1 MTDAAAPP
9 LLPPAG
15 GATKPSAMKP
25 SSDAADRADA
35 FDPAFWKAVNAA
47 LDEALECDDVSR
59 PVYVKRLHERDAK
72 LAQEVRKLLGRAHAQ
87 TLVTDVIRHPPAG
100 LTTRLAPVLGDAG
113 ERGFDGL
120 LHRALRADRARAMSR
135 RHEGE
140 LCGAWKLQEVIGVGG
155 MGEVWLA
162 TRADGLF
169 QGKVAVK
176 FLRADGESAQFE
188 ARFAQERALLA
199 RLNHAGIA
207 RLIDAGRLF
216 GQPFLVLEYV
226 EGMPLLNYVAE
237 HATTVEARI
246 ALIREIG
253 EAVSYA
259 HSQLVVHRDLK
270 PSNVLVTPG
279 GHVKLLDFGV
289 AGLLEDRADAAT
301 TSDATKI
308 AGRGLTVEYAA
319 PEQISGE
326 ATGVGSDI
334 YSLGSLAYHLLS
346 GRRAHLPDKPGRAAL
361 EYAVLHV
368 TPDRVSHAAAHPLDK
383 LATAAKDMIPPPSDI
398 NRLQGDLDAIISRA
412 IRIDPADRYRTME
425 AFVADLKRWATR
437 RPIAARREDRSYR
450 TRLWLRRNWLPV
462 GLTATLIVALGAGL
476 AISLYQYQRARAEAT
491 RANKT
496 ADYLVELLGRADPDL
511 HGGKWPSALDLLD
524 EAAKDSR
531 VRFRDE
537 PATEERLTRL
547 FATVYRSLSRD
558 TDALPLARRA
568 LLLSSELHGER
579 ALQTLRARSLLAWV
593 QYWSDDHDEAI
604 KTMQPVVEQLPK
616 LLPPNSPELTETQL
630 RYANILAG
638 GYRNTESE
646 THFKAVITAY
656 QTADSP
662 LADRIWKVADAEG
675 DLAAAYT
682 RAGRWQEAL
691 ELLQKNASVYANP
704 PKNDIKT
711 ALIHQGNLITVQNV
725 LGDPTGVE
733 SKILAL
739 IARWEKLAGEK
750 SERIDELLNDLG
762 FYYVQAGLAA
772 DAEKTFQ
779 RILVRATARG
789 DVDASNHLRI
799 ELDLIEVRLRFNRE
813 PPAALI
819 TRVEKIAEEVIKNV
833 APANQRFRQLLLR
846 SALACVSVGRL
857 DLATKYTE
865 LAQAKGADKSVSNA
879 ARLETALAALHRSKR
894 DYGASLEHLQRRLQ
908 MYKTNG
914 ERASLRHAYA
924 QMDAAYALALEAG
937 ADAPARAQQAL
948 DSAKASLPTTLPADH
963 RVFRQLDYVTA
974 YVQHGAQSAEVA
986 RAREALAVHFGRTSA
1001 ELPEVLLGMFVQ
1013 P

>member
-1 MTDAAAPP
+1 
-9 LLPPAG
+9 LVKSSSGSAG
-15 GATKPSAMKP
+15 
-25 SSDAADRADA
+25 DADA
-35 FDPAFWKAVNAA
+35 FDPIFWRAVNVA
-47 LDEALECDDVSR
+47 LDEALECDDLSR
-59 PVYVKRLHERDAK
+59 PAFVKRLHERDAK

-87 TLVTDVIRHPPAG
+87 TMVTDVIRHPPAG
-100 LTTRLAPVLGDAG
+100 LTAGLAPALGDVG

-120 LHRALRADRARAMSR
+120 LQRALRADRARAKSH

-169 QGKVAVK
+169 QAKAAVK
-176 FLRADGESAQFE
+176 FLRTDSDSAQFE

-199 RLNHAGIA
+199 RLNHPGIA
-207 RLIDAGRLF
+207 RLIDAGRMF

-226 EGMPLLNYVAE
+226 DGMPLLNYVAE
-237 HATTVEARI
+237 HATTVAARI

-289 AGLLEDRADAAT
+289 AGLLEDREHDAAT
-301 TSDATKI
+301 TSELTKI
-308 AGRGLTVEYAA
+308 SGRGLTVEYAA
-319 PEQISGE
+319 PEQISGD

-334 YSLGSLAYHLLS
+334 YSLGGLAYHLLS

-368 TPDRVSHAAAHPLDK
+368 TPDRVSHAAAQPPP
-383 LATAAKDMIPPPSDI
+383 TTVKDVIPPPVDTY
-398 NRLQGDLDAIISRA
+398 RLPGDLDAIVSRA

-425 AFVADLKRWATR
+425 AFVADLHRWTMH

-462 GLTATLIVALGAGL
+462 GLTATLIAALGAGL
-476 AISLYQYQRARAEAT
+476 ALSVWQYQRASAEAT

-568 LLLSSELHGER
+568 LLLSTDLHGEH
-579 ALQTLRARSLLAWV
+579 ALPTLRARSLLAWV
-593 QYWSDDHDEAI
+593 QYWSDDYEDAI
-604 KTMQPVVEQLPK
+604 TTMQPVIERMPK
-616 LLPPNSPELTETQL
+616 LLPPSSPELTETQL

-638 GYRNTESE
+638 GYRNAESE
-646 THFKAVITAY
+646 TRFKEVINAY
-656 QTADSP
+656 QTAGSP
-662 LADRIWKVADAEG
+662 FADRHWKVADAEG

-691 ELLQKNASVYANP
+691 ELLRKNANIYNNP
-704 PKNDIKT
+704 PLNDIKT
-711 ALIHQGNLITVQNV
+711 ALNHQGNLITVQNV

-733 SKILAL
+733 SQIIAL

-762 FYYVQAGLAA
+762 FYYVQAGLAG

-779 RILVRATARG
+779 RIRARTIARG
-789 DVDASNHLRI
+789 DVDASNLLRT
-799 ELDLIEVRLRFNRE
+799 ELDLVEVRLRFNLE
-813 PPAALI
+813 PAAALVAK
-819 TRVEKIAEEVIKNV
+819 VEKIADDVDKNV
-833 APANQRFRQLLLR
+833 APGNQRFRQLLLR
-846 SALACVSVGRL
+846 AAMVCASVARL
-857 DLATKYTE
+857 DLAAKYTE
-865 LAQAKGADKSVSNA
+865 LAQVKGADKSASNA
-879 ARLETALAALHRSKR
+879 ARLATTLATINRVKR
-894 DYGASLEHLQRRLQ
+894 DYGTSLEHLKQRLQ
-908 MYKTNG
+908 MYKTSG
-914 ERASLRHAYA
+914 ERVSLRYAYA
-924 QMDAAYALALEAG
+924 QIDEAYAIALQAT
-937 ADAPARAQQAL
+937 ADAPARAQLAL
-948 DSAKASLPTTLPADH
+948 NRASASLPTTLPLNH
-963 RVFRQLDYVTA
+963 RVFKQADFVAA
-974 YVQHGAQSAEVA
+974 YVQYGAQSAEVT
-986 RAREALAVHFGRTSA
+986 RAREALAPHFGRSAA
-1001 ELPEVLLGMFVQ
+1001 ELPDVLLGVFVQ

>member
-9 LLPPAG
+9 PVPRSG
-15 GATKPSAMKP
+15 GALNPPSE
-25 SSDAADRADA
+25 SSGSADA
-35 FDPAFWKAVNAA
+35 FDATFWKAVNAA
-47 LDEALECDDVSR
+47 LDEALECDELSR
-59 PVYVKRLHERDAK
+59 PAFVKRLHERDAR

-87 TLVTDVIRHPPAG
+87 TLATDVIRHPTAG
-100 LTTRLAPVLGDAG
+100 LTTQLAPVLGEAG

-120 LHRALRADRARAMSR
+120 LQRALRAERARATSD
-135 RHEGE
+135 RHAGE
-140 LCGAWKLQEVIGVGG
+140 LCGAWRLQEVIGVGG

-169 QGKVAVK
+169 QAKAAVK
-176 FLRADGESAQFE
+176 FLRAEGESAQFE

-199 RLNHAGIA
+199 RLNHPGIA

-226 EGMPLLNYVAE
+226 EGMPLLNYATE
-237 HATTVEARI
+237 HAPTVEQRI

-289 AGLLEDRADAAT
+289 AGLLEDRDHDEAT

-361 EYAVLHV
+361 EYAVLHI
-368 TPDRVSHAAAHPLDK
+368 TPERVSHAAAQHGH
-383 LATAAKDMIPPPSDI
+383 ATSKDNIPPPADI
-398 NRLQGDLDAIISRA
+398 ARLEGDVDAIISRA

-425 AFVADLKRWATR
+425 AFVADLQRWVER

-462 GLTATLIVALGAGL
+462 GLGATLFIALVTGL
-476 AISLYQYQRARAEAT
+476 AISLWQYQRATAEAA

-511 HGGKWPSALDLLD
+511 HGGTWPSALDLLD
-524 EAAKDSR
+524 MAAKDSR

-568 LLLSSELHGER
+568 LQLSTELHGDA
-579 ALQTLRARSLLAWV
+579 ALATLRARVLLAWV
-593 QYWSDDHDEAI
+593 QYWANENDEAYA
-604 KTMQPVVEQLPK
+604 TMQPVMRLMPK
-616 LLPPNSPELTETQL
+616 LLAATDPEWLEAQS
-630 RYANILAG
+630 RYANILAAT
-638 GYRNTESE
+638 YRIDESE
-646 THFKAVITAY
+646 QLFREIIATYRQLDNIPSGRAW
-656 QTADSP
+656 
-662 LADRIWKVADAEG
+662 RIADAEG
-675 DLAAAYT
+675 DLAATFT

-691 ELLQKNASVYANP
+691 DLLRKNAAIYTASPAN
-704 PKNDIKT
+704 DLKT
-711 ALIHQGNLITVQNV
+711 ALNHQGNLITVQNV
-725 LGDPTGVE
+725 LGDPREVE
-733 SKILAL
+733 TQIRDL
-739 IARWEKLAGEK
+739 IARWEKLAGAR
-750 SERIDELLNDLG
+750 SERIDELMMDLG
-762 FYYVQAGLAA
+762 IYYIHASQA
-772 DAEKTFQ
+772 DEAERVYLQLKS
-779 RILVRATARG
+779 RLEARG
-789 DVDASNHLRI
+789 TVDISDRFRSD
-799 ELDLIEVRLRFNRE
+799 LDLIEVRARFNRAT
-813 PPAALI
+813 PAVLS
-819 TRVEKIAEEVIKNV
+819 AELQQVVQNVTQLV

-846 SALACVSVGRL
+846 SAIVAVALGDSDAAQQIVTTVETRATDKSPSNIARLASTKATLARAQGRHDL
-857 DLATKYTE
+857 SITLLQQRLKLFDEGREKISLRRAYAQIDLAYAMTLQGDAGNATE
-865 LAQAKGADKSVSNA
+865 LTLALTNAKA
-879 ARLETALAALHRSKR
+879 ALPTYLPVTHRAIRQLEYVTALARF
-894 DYGASLEHLQRRLQ
+894 G
-908 MYKTNG
+908 
-914 ERASLRHAYA
+914 RASPEFK
-924 QMDAAYALALEAG
+924 AARDALAAFFG
-937 ADAPARAQQAL
+937 RSGD
-948 DSAKASLPTTLPADH
+948 TLPD
-963 RVFRQLDYVTA
+963 
-974 YVQHGAQSAEVA
+974 
-986 RAREALAVHFGRTSA
+986 
-1001 ELPEVLLGMFVQ
+1001 VLTGFFVQ
-1013 P
+1013 

>member
-9 LLPPAG
+9 PD
-15 GATKPSAMKP
+15 
-25 SSDAADRADA
+25 SDAADN
-35 FDPAFWKAVNAA
+35 FDPVFWKAVNAA
-47 LDEALECDDVSR
+47 LDEALECDDLSR
-59 PVYVKRLHERDAK
+59 PAFVKRLNQIDPR

-87 TLVTDVIRHPPAG
+87 TLVTDVVRHPAAG
-100 LTTRLAPVLGDAG
+100 FTSRMAPVLGGSD
-113 ERGFDGL
+113 EQGFDSL
-120 LHRALRADRARAMSR
+120 LQRALRADRARAVSH
-135 RHEGE
+135 RHAGE
-140 LCGAWKLQEVIGVGG
+140 LCGAWKLQEVVGVGG

-169 QGKVAVK
+169 QAKAAVK
-176 FLRADGESAQFE
+176 FLRADGETAQFE

-199 RLNHAGIA
+199 RLNHPGIA

-216 GQPFLVLEYV
+216 GQPFLVLESV
-226 EGMPLLNYVAE
+226 EGMPLLNYAAE
-237 HATTVEARI
+237 HATTVEARV

-289 AGLLEDRADAAT
+289 AGLLDDRDHDEAT

-308 AGRGLTVEYAA
+308 GGRGLTVEYAA

-326 ATGVGSDI
+326 ATGVGCDI

-346 GRRAHLPDKPGRAAL
+346 GRRAHLPDKSGRAAL

-368 TPDRVSHAAAHPLDK
+368 TPERMSHVAVQQGH
-383 LATAAKDMIPPPSDI
+383 ATAKDNIPPPSDI
-398 NRLQGDLDAIISRA
+398 ARLQGDVDAIISRA

-425 AFVADLKRWATR
+425 AFVADLQRWVAR

-450 TRLWLRRNWLPV
+450 TKLWLRRNWLPV
-462 GLTATLIVALGAGL
+462 GLTATLFVALGTGL
-476 AISLYQYQRARAEAT
+476 AISLWQYQRASAEAI

-511 HGGKWPSALDLLD
+511 HGGKWPSAIDLLD

-547 FATVYRSLSRD
+547 FASVYRSLSRD

-568 LLLSSELHGER
+568 LLLSTELHGER
-579 ALQTLRARSLLAWV
+579 ALPTLRARSLLAWI
-593 QYWSDDHDEAI
+593 QYWSDDYEEAI
-604 KTMQPVVEQLPK
+604 NTMQPVIDQLPK
-616 LLPPNSPELTETQL
+616 LLPPNSPELIDTQL

-638 GYRNTESE
+638 GYRNVESE
-646 THFKAVITAY
+646 KRFKEVIEAY
-656 QTADSP
+656 QTANIPFANRSW
-662 LADRIWKVADAEG
+662 RIADAEG

-682 RAGRWQEAL
+682 RSGRWQEAL
-691 ELLQKNASVYANP
+691 ELLRKHASDYANP
-704 PKNDIKT
+704 PPNDLKT
-711 ALIHQGNLITVQNV
+711 ALNHQGNLITVQNV

-733 SKILAL
+733 SQILAL

-762 FYYVQAGLAA
+762 FYYVQAGSAA
-772 DAEKTFQ
+772 DADKTFQ
-779 RILVRATARG
+779 RILERAKARG
-789 DVDASNHLRI
+789 DADASTRLRT
-799 ELDLIEVRLRFNRE
+799 ELDLVEVRARFNLAK
-813 PPAALI
+813 PAALI
-819 TRVEKIAEEVIKNV
+819 TQIEAIADETIKSV
-833 APANQRFRQLLLR
+833 PPAYQRFRQILLR
-846 SALACVSVGRL
+846 CANVAVANGRL
-857 DLATKYTE
+857 DLATKYVEEVKAKATDKSTSNLARME
-865 LAQAKGADKSVSNA
+865 LALSSL
-879 ARLETALAALHRSKR
+879 ARGQREFDR
-894 DYGASLEHLQRRLQ
+894 SLEHLQRRLK
-908 MYKTNG
+908 MYQESG
-914 ERASLRHAYA
+914 ERVSLRHAYTHI
-924 QMDAAYALALEAG
+924 DEAYALALQAA
-937 ADAPARAQQAL
+937 ADYPTKAQQAL
-948 DSAKASLPTTLPADH
+948 DRAKLNLPATLPANH
-963 RVFRQLDYVTA
+963 RVFRQMDYVTA
-974 YVQHGAQSAEVA
+974 FVRHGPQSVEVK
-986 RAREALAVHFGRTSA
+986 RAREALAVHFGRSEL
-1001 ELPEVLLGMFVQ
+1001 ELPDVLLGVFVQ

>member
-1 MTDAAAPP
+1 MNS
-9 LLPPAG
+9 
-15 GATKPSAMKP
+15 ATTV
-25 SSDAADRADA
+25 DG
-35 FDPAFWKAVNAA
+35 FDPSFWKAVNAA
-47 LDEALECDDVSR
+47 LDEALECDDLSR
-59 PVYVKRLHERDAK
+59 PAYVKRLHERDAK

-100 LTTRLAPVLGDAG
+100 LTTRLAPVLGDVG

-120 LHRALRADRARAMSR
+120 LQRALRADRARAMSH

-140 LCGAWKLQEVIGVGG
+140 LCGAWRLQEIIGVGG

-169 QGKVAVK
+169 QAKAAVK

-199 RLNHAGIA
+199 RLNHPGIA

-226 EGMPLLNYVAE
+226 QGMPLLNYAAE
-237 HATTVEARI
+237 HATTVGARI

-253 EAVSYA
+253 DAVSYA

-289 AGLLEDRADAAT
+289 AGLLDDLGRDEAT

-368 TPDRVSHAAAHPLDK
+368 TPERASHAAADRGKPGH
-383 LATAAKDMIPPPSDI
+383 TSSKDNIAPPIDVV
-398 NRLQGDLDAIISRA
+398 RLEGDVDAIISRA

-425 AFVADLKRWATR
+425 AFVADLQRWVER

-450 TRLWLRRNWLPV
+450 ARLWLRRNWLPV
-462 GLTATLIVALGAGL
+462 GLAATLFAALVTGL
-476 AISLYQYQRARAEAT
+476 AISMWQYQRASAEAA

-511 HGGKWPSALDLLD
+511 HGGTWPSALDLLD
-524 EAAKDSR
+524 MAAKDSR

-568 LLLSSELHGER
+568 LQLSTALHGDA
-579 ALQTLRARSLLAWV
+579 ALATLRARVLLAWV
-593 QYWSDDHDEAI
+593 QYWANENDEAYA
-604 KTMQPVVEQLPK
+604 TMQPVMRRMPK
-616 LLPPNSPELTETQL
+616 LLSATDPEWLEAQS
-630 RYANILAG
+630 RYANILAAT
-638 GYRNTESE
+638 YRIDESE
-646 THFKAVITAY
+646 QLFREVIATY
-656 QTADSP
+656 QRLDNIPSGRAW
-662 LADRIWKVADAEG
+662 RIADAEG
-675 DLAAAYT
+675 DLAAAFT

-691 ELLQKNASVYANP
+691 DLLRKNAAIYAAP
-704 PKNDIKT
+704 PANDLKT
-711 ALIHQGNLITVQNV
+711 ALNHQGNLITVQNV
-725 LGDPTGVE
+725 LGDPREVE
-733 SKILAL
+733 TQIRDL
-739 IARWEKLAGEK
+739 IKRWEKLAGAR
-750 SERIDELLNDLG
+750 SERIDELMMDLG
-762 FYYVQAGLAA
+762 VYYMQASQA
-772 DAEKTFQ
+772 DAAERVYLQLKSRLEERSTVDISDRF
-779 RILVRATARG
+779 RSDLDVVEVRAHFNRATAA
-789 DVDASNHLRI
+789 VL
-799 ELDLIEVRLRFNRE
+799 
-813 PPAALI
+813 
-819 TRVEKIAEEVIKNV
+819 IAELQQIVQNVSQLV

-846 SALACVSVGRL
+846 SAIVAVALGDS
-857 DLATKYTE
+857 E
-865 LAQAKGADKSVSNA
+865 LAQQIVTTVETRASDKSPSNI
-879 ARLETALAALHRSKR
+879 ARL
-894 DYGASLEHLQRRLQ
+894 ASTKANLSRAQGHHDQSITQLRQRLKLFDEGREQ
-908 MYKTNG
+908 V
-914 ERASLRHAYA
+914 SLRRAYS
-924 QMDAAYALALEAG
+924 QIDLAYALVLQGDVGNAGELNLALTN
-937 ADAPARAQQAL
+937 
-948 DSAKASLPTTLPADH
+948 AKAALPTSLPAAH
-963 RVFRQLDYVTA
+963 RALRQLDYVTA
-974 YVQHGAQSAEVA
+974 LA
-986 RAREALAVHFGRTSA
+986 RFGRASPEFKAARDALAPFFGRSGDT
-1001 ELPEVLLGMFVQ
+1001 LPDVLTGFFVQ
-1013 P
+1013 

>member
-1 MTDAAAPP
+1 MTNTAPP
-9 LLPPAG
+9 PPPVPPA
-15 GATKPSAMKP
+15 ATSAG
-25 SSDAADRADA
+25 SSPIADD

-47 LDEALECDDVSR
+47 LDEALECDDLTR
-59 PVYVKRLHERDAK
+59 PAFIKRLNASDAK

-87 TLVTDVIRHPPAG
+87 TLVTDVVRHPAAG
-100 LTTRLAPVLGDAG
+100 FTSRMAPVLGGGD
-113 ERGFDGL
+113 EQGFDAL
-120 LHRALRADRARAMSR
+120 LQRALRADRARATSH
-135 RHEGE
+135 RHVGE

-169 QGKVAVK
+169 QAKAAVK
-176 FLRADGESAQFE
+176 FLRADGETAQFE

-199 RLNHAGIA
+199 RLNHPGIA

-226 EGMPLLNYVAE
+226 EGMPLLNYAAA
-237 HATTVEARI
+237 HAPTVETRI

-289 AGLLEDRADAAT
+289 AGLLEDREHDEAT
-301 TSDATKI
+301 TSDATKMG
-308 AGRGLTVEYAA
+308 GRGLTVEYAA
-319 PEQISGE
+319 PEQISGD

-334 YSLGSLAYHLLS
+334 YSLGSLAFHLLS

-368 TPDRVSHAAAHPLDK
+368 TPERVSHAAAQQGH
-383 LATAAKDMIPPPSDI
+383 ATAKDNIPPPVDAA
-398 NRLQGDLDAIISRA
+398 RLQGDIDAIISRA

-425 AFVADLKRWATR
+425 AFVADLQRWVAR

-450 TRLWLRRNWLPV
+450 TRLWLRRNWLAV
-462 GLTATLIVALGAGL
+462 GLTASVVAALGVGL
-476 AISLYQYQRARAEAT
+476 AISLWQYQRASTEAM

-547 FATVYRSLSRD
+547 FASIYRSLSRD

-568 LLLSSELHGER
+568 LSLSTDLHGEK
-579 ALQTLRARSLLAWV
+579 ALTTLRARSQLAWI
-593 QYWSDDHDEAI
+593 QYWSDDYDEAL
-604 KTMQPVVEQLPK
+604 KTMQPVVDELPK
-616 LLPPNSPELTETQL
+616 LLPANSPELIDTQL

-638 GYRNTESE
+638 SYRNVESE
-646 THFKAVITAY
+646 KRFKEVIEAY
-656 QTADSP
+656 QNTATP
-662 LADRIWKVADAEG
+662 FPDRSWKIADAEG

-682 RAGRWQEAL
+682 RAGRWREAL
-691 ELLQKNASVYANP
+691 ELLRKNANIYANP
-704 PKNDIKT
+704 PANDLKT
-711 ALIHQGNLITVQNV
+711 ALNHQGNLITVQNV

-733 SKILAL
+733 SQILAL
-739 IARWEKLAGEK
+739 IQRWEKLAGEK

-762 FYYVQAGLAA
+762 FYYVQAGSAA
-772 DAEKTFQ
+772 DAEKTFL
-779 RILVRATARG
+779 RIRDRTAARG
-789 DVDASNHLRI
+789 DAEPSNRLRT
-799 ELDLIEVRLRFNRE
+799 ELDLSEVRARFNLA
-813 PPAALI
+813 PPAAI
-819 TRVEKIAEEVIKNV
+819 VDQVDAIAEETARLV
-833 APANQRFRQLLLR
+833 APANQRFRQILLR
-846 SALACVSVGRL
+846 SAIVALSSGRI
-857 DLATKYTE
+857 DLAKKYLELVSTKST
-865 LAQAKGADKSVSNA
+865 DKSASNV
-879 ARLETALAALHRSKR
+879 ARQEVTMAALTRAQQS
-894 DYGASLEHLQRRLQ
+894 YGPSLEHTQRRLKIYQ
-908 MYKTNG
+908 DSG
-914 ERASLRHAYA
+914 ERVSLRHAYA
-924 QMDAAYALALEAG
+924 QMDEAYAIALLATP
-937 ADAPARAQQAL
+937 DYPVKAQQAL
-948 DSAKASLPTTLPADH
+948 DRAKGNIPPTLPANH
-963 RVFRQLDYVTA
+963 RAFRQFDYVNA
-974 YVQHGAQSAEVA
+974 YIRHGAKSDEVK
-986 RAREALAVHFGRTSA
+986 RAREALARHFGRSEA
-1001 ELPEVLLGMFVQ
+1001 ELPDVLLGFFVL

>member
-1 MTDAAAPP
+1 MTHAAAPTPSP
-9 LLPPAG
+9 LHAGSLKLP
-15 GATKPSAMKP
+15 SD
-25 SSDAADRADA
+25 SSDKTDT
-35 FDPAFWKAVNAA
+35 FDPIFWKAVNTAF
-47 LDEALECDDVSR
+47 DQALECDELSR
-59 PVYVKRLHERDAK
+59 PMFVKRLHERDAK

-87 TLVTDVIRHPPAG
+87 TLVTDVVRHPPAG
-100 LTTRLAPVLGDAG
+100 LTTRIAPTLTDVG

-120 LHRALRADRARAMSR
+120 LQRALRADRARAMNH

-169 QGKVAVK
+169 QAKAAVK

-199 RLNHAGIA
+199 RLNHPGIA

-226 EGMPLLNYVAE
+226 EGMPLLNYAAE
-237 HATTVEARI
+237 HATTVAARI

-270 PSNVLVTPG
+270 PSNILVTPG

-289 AGLLEDRADAAT
+289 AGLLDGRDKEEAT
-301 TSDATKI
+301 TSEVTKI
-308 AGRGLTVEYAA
+308 SGRGLTVEYAA

-368 TPDRVSHAAAHPLDK
+368 TPDRVSHAAAQPRDM
-383 LATAAKDMIPPPSDI
+383 TAKDAIPPPTDV
-398 NRLQGDLDAIISRA
+398 NRLHGDLDAIISRA

-425 AFVADLKRWATR
+425 AFVSDLQRWVAR

-462 GLTATLIVALGAGL
+462 GLAATLFFALITGL
-476 AISLYQYQRARAEAT
+476 AISMWQYQRASAEAT

-511 HGGKWPSALDLLD
+511 HGGKWPSAIDLLD
-524 EAAKDSR
+524 EAAKDSHN
-531 VRFRDE
+531 RFRDE

-568 LLLSSELHGER
+568 LQLSSDQHGER
-579 ALQTLRARSLLAWV
+579 ALPTLRARSLLAWV
-593 QYWSDDHDEAI
+593 QYWSGDHEEAI

-638 GYRNTESE
+638 GYRNAESE
-646 THFKAVITAY
+646 TRFKEVIHTY
-656 QTADSP
+656 QTAGSP
-662 LADRIWKVADAEG
+662 FADRSWKVADAEG

-691 ELLQKNASVYANP
+691 ELLRKNASIYANP
-704 PKNDIKT
+704 PKNDIKS
-711 ALIHQGNLITVQNV
+711 ALNHQGNLITVQNV

-733 SKILAL
+733 SQIIAL

-762 FYYVQAGLAA
+762 FYYVQAGLAVE
-772 DAEKTFQ
+772 AEQTFQ
-779 RILVRATARG
+779 RILARTLARADI
-789 DVDASNHLRI
+789 DVSNHLRT
-799 ELDLIEVRLRFNRE
+799 ELDLIEVRLRFNLE
-813 PPAALI
+813 PATTLLAQ
-819 TRVEKIAEEVIKNV
+819 VEKITGEVSKSV

-846 SALACVSVGRL
+846 SATVALSLGRL
-857 DLATKYTE
+857 DLAKKYTE
-865 LAQAKGADKSVSNA
+865 AAQTKGTDKSSSNA
-879 ARLETALAALHRSKR
+879 ARLESTLSALDRGNQ
-894 DYGASLEHLQRRLQ
+894 DYGPSLEHLRQRLQ
-908 MYKTNG
+908 MYKTSG
-914 ERASLRHAYA
+914 ERVSLRYAYA
-924 QMDAAYALALEAG
+924 QMDEAYALALQAG
-937 ADAPARAQQAL
+937 ADAVPRAQQAL
-948 DSAKASLPTTLPADH
+948 NRAKASLPVTLPANH
-963 RVFRQLDYVTA
+963 RVFRQWDFVAA
-974 YVQHGAQSAEVA
+974 YVQYGAQSAELR
-986 RAREALAVHFGRTSA
+986 RARDALAVHFGRTGA
-1001 ELPEVLLGMFVQ
+1001 ELPEVLLGVFVQ

>member
-1 MTDAAAPP
+1 MTNAAAPP
-9 LLPPAG
+9 PLPPSG
-15 GATKPSAMKP
+15 GAVK
-25 SSDAADRADA
+25 SSLDASVSSGTADD
-35 FDPAFWKAVNAA
+35 FDPTFWKAVNAA
-47 LDEALECDDVSR
+47 LDEALECDDLSR
-59 PVYVKRLHERDAK
+59 PAYVKRLHERDAK

-87 TLVTDVIRHPPAG
+87 TLVTNVVRHPPAG
-100 LTTRLAPVLGDAG
+100 LTGQLAPVLGDGA

-120 LHRALRADRARAMSR
+120 LHRALRADRARAMNR
-135 RHEGE
+135 RHAGE

-169 QGKVAVK
+169 QAKAAVK
-176 FLRADGESAQFE
+176 FLRAGGDAAQLE

-199 RLNHAGIA
+199 RLNHPGIA

-226 EGMPLLNYVAE
+226 EGMPLLNYAAE

-246 ALIREIG
+246 ALIHEIG

-289 AGLLEDRADAAT
+289 AGLLEDRDHDVAT
-301 TSDATKI
+301 TSEATKI
-308 AGRGLTVEYAA
+308 GGRGLTVEYAA

-368 TPDRVSHAAAHPLDK
+368 TPDRMSHAAALPPDN
-383 LATAAKDMIPPPSDI
+383 TAKDSIPPPSNS
-398 NRLQGDLDAIISRA
+398 NRLHGDLDAIISRA

-425 AFVADLKRWATR
+425 ALVADLQRWAAH

-450 TRLWLRRNWLPV
+450 TKLWLRRNWLPV
-462 GLTATLIVALGAGL
+462 GLTATLIAALGAGL
-476 AISLYQYQRARAEAT
+476 AISLWQYQRASAEAA

-511 HGGKWPSALDLLD
+511 HGGTWPSALDLLD
-524 EAAKDSR
+524 EAAKESR

-579 ALQTLRARSLLAWV
+579 ALPTLRTQSLLAWV
-593 QYWSDDHDEAI
+593 QYWSNDNEAAI
-604 KTMQPVVEQLPK
+604 LTMQPVVEQLPK
-616 LLPPNSPELTETQL
+616 LLPANSPELTEAQL
-630 RYANILAG
+630 RYANMLAG
-638 GYRNTESE
+638 AYRNAESE
-646 THFKAVITAY
+646 TLFKAVINSY
-656 QTADSP
+656 QNAASP
-662 LADRIWKVADAEG
+662 FTNRSWKIADAEG

-691 ELLQKNASVYANP
+691 DLLRKNASIYANP
-704 PKNDIKT
+704 PQNDIKT
-711 ALIHQGNLITVQNV
+711 ALSHQGNLITVQNV

-733 SKILAL
+733 SQIIAL
-739 IARWEKLAGEK
+739 IARWEKLAGDK
-750 SERIDELLNDLG
+750 NERIDELLNDLG

-772 DAEKTFQ
+772 EAEKTFQ
-779 RILVRATARG
+779 RLLARAAARG
-789 DVDASNHLRI
+789 DLDASNRLRT
-799 ELDLIEVRLRFNRE
+799 ELDLIEVRLRFNLE
-813 PPAALI
+813 PASALVAQ
-819 TRVEKIAEEVIKNV
+819 VEKVADEVIKSV
-833 APANQRFRQLLLR
+833 APGNQRFRQLLLR
-846 SALACVSVGRL
+846 AATVGVSVGRL
-857 DLATKYTE
+857 DLATTYTE
-865 LAQAKGADKSVSNA
+865 LAQAKGSDKSSSNA
-879 ARLETALAALHRSKR
+879 ARLALTLAALDRSKG
-894 DYGASLEHLQRRLQ
+894 DYNASLERLKQRLQ
-908 MYKTNG
+908 IYKASG
-914 ERASLRHAYA
+914 ERVSLRYAYA
-924 QMDAAYALALEAG
+924 QLDEAYAIALQAG

-948 DSAKASLPTTLPADH
+948 TRAKASLPPTLPANH
-963 RVFRQLDYVTA
+963 RAFKQADYVAA
-974 YVQHGAQSAEVA
+974 YIQYGAQSPELK
-986 RAREALAVHFGRTSA
+986 RARDALAVHFGRSGA
-1001 ELPEVLLGMFVQ
+1001 ELPEVLLGAFVQ

>member
-1 MTDAAAPP
+1 MSDATAPP
-9 LLPPAG
+9 PVPLSEDASLTPAKPEMAP
-15 GATKPSAMKP
+15 AT
-25 SSDAADRADA
+25 DD
-35 FDPAFWKAVNAA
+35 FDPVFWKAVNAA
-47 LDEALECDDVSR
+47 LDEALECDDLSR
-59 PVYVKRLHERDAK
+59 PAFVRRLNESDPR

-87 TLVTDVIRHPPAG
+87 TLVTNVVRHPVTGFTSKMEPM
-100 LTTRLAPVLGDAG
+100 LGGRD
-113 ERGFDGL
+113 EQGFDSL
-120 LHRALRADRARAMSR
+120 LQRALRADRARATSH
-135 RHEGE
+135 RHAGE

-169 QGKVAVK
+169 QAKAAVK
-176 FLRADGESAQFE
+176 FLRAEGEAAQFE

-199 RLNHAGIA
+199 RLNYPGIA

-226 EGMPLLNYVAE
+226 EGMPLLNYAAE
-237 HATTVEARI
+237 HAPTVEARV

-270 PSNVLVTPG
+270 PSNVLVTRG

-289 AGLLEDRADAAT
+289 AGLLDDRDQDAAT

-308 AGRGLTVEYAA
+308 GGRGLTVEYAA

-361 EYAVLHV
+361 EHAVLHV
-368 TPDRVSHAAAHPLDK
+368 TPERMSYVALQQGHA
-383 LATAAKDMIPPPSDI
+383 TVKDNIPPPSDI
-398 NRLQGDLDAIISRA
+398 ARLQGDVDAIISRA
-412 IRIDPADRYRTME
+412 TRIDPLDRYRTME
-425 AFVADLKRWATR
+425 AFVADLQRWVAR

-450 TRLWLRRNWLPV
+450 TKLWLRRNWLPV
-462 GLTATLIVALGAGL
+462 GLTATLFVALGTGL
-476 AISLYQYQRARAEAT
+476 AISLWQYQRASAEAI

-511 HGGKWPSALDLLD
+511 HGGKWPSAIDLLD

-547 FATVYRSLSRD
+547 FASVYRSLSRD
-558 TDALPLARRA
+558 TDALPLAQRA
-568 LLLSSELHGER
+568 LLLSTELHGER
-579 ALQTLRARSLLAWV
+579 ALPTLRARSLLAWI
-593 QYWSDDHDEAI
+593 QYWSDDYETAI
-604 KTMQPVVEQLPK
+604 TTMQPVVDQLPR
-616 LLPPNSPELTETQL
+616 LLPPNSPELIDTQL

-646 THFKAVITAY
+646 KRFKEVIDAY
-656 QTADSP
+656 HTNAIPFATRS
-662 LADRIWKVADAEG
+662 WKIADAEG

-682 RAGRWQEAL
+682 RSGRWQEAL
-691 ELLQKNASVYANP
+691 ELLRKHANVYANP
-704 PKNDIKT
+704 PANDLKT
-711 ALIHQGNLITVQNV
+711 ALNHQGNLITVQNV

-733 SKILAL
+733 SQILAL

-762 FYYVQAGLAA
+762 FYYVQAGAAA

-779 RILVRATARG
+779 RILQRLMARG
-789 DVDASNHLRI
+789 DADVSNRLRT
-799 ELDLIEVRLRFNRE
+799 ELDLVEVSARFNLAK
-813 PPAALI
+813 PAALI
-819 TRVEKIAEEVIKNV
+819 TKIEAIADETIKSV
-833 APANQRFRQLLLR
+833 PPAYQRFRQILLR
-846 SALACVSVGRL
+846 CANVAVANGRF
-857 DLATKYTE
+857 DLATKYVE
-865 LAQAKGADKSVSNA
+865 EAKAKATDKSASNR
-879 ARLETALAALHRSKR
+879 ARLELAVSSLARGQR
-894 DYGASLEHLQRRLQ
+894 EFDRSLEHLRRRLE
-908 MYKTNG
+908 MYQKSG
-914 ERASLRHAYA
+914 ERVSLRHAYT
-924 QMDAAYALALEAG
+924 QIDEAYALALQAAAEYQTT
-937 ADAPARAQQAL
+937 AQQAL
-948 DSAKASLPTTLPADH
+948 DRAKLNLPTALPTNH
-963 RVFRQLDYVTA
+963 RVFRQMDYVTA
-974 YVQHGAQSAEVA
+974 FVRHGPQSAEVK
-986 RAREALAVHFGRTSA
+986 RAREALAVHFGRSES
-1001 ELPEVLLGMFVQ
+1001 ELPEVLLGVFVQ